1 MVPVETWFED
11 DIPLV
16 LCPVDAA
23 TLLLLHCVNVDNS
36 WWSEI
41 RWLLS
46 TVCWQGNTAASEA
59 LLHSSCLPLP
69 TPLQTNSRCLLQS
82 RPTLRCTRARP
93 NITAFIPTSLSTAA
107 SCLYV
112 YSDLDLTHLYSFNMA
127 DIILMRDILHFKDQ
141 CRPSLW
147 ASLKHQY
154 SHTPTSLSEEL
165 ALEAPLKRNKSIGD
179 LKDGLTLLGLGGS
192 SSHSQFAGGSS
203 HLLNINCPVV
213 PCWPGLASLS
223 PDVNV
228 AKTPL
233 HFFHLMKERKCEI
246 RYLDYPFNLF

>member
-1 MVPVETWFED
+1 MISPSSCVQWMPLPSSSSIVSMSTIVGDQRSD
-11 DIPLV
+11 DCYL
-16 LCPVDAA
+16 LSADKA
-23 TLLLLHCVNVDNS
+23 TL
-36 WWSEI
+36 
-41 RWLLS
+41 
-46 TVCWQGNTAASEA
+46 Q
-59 LLHSSCLPLP
+59 LPRPCFTPRAYHYIP